1 MIKLYGFKPLWGLC
15 DISAFVAKVDMYL
28 RMAGIPYTLQPHP
41 FFELDKAPKG
51 KLPFIEDGDK
61 RIADSTFIIEYLKR
75 TYGDPLDG
83 HLSAQEKA
91 IAHAM
96 RRMMDE
102 NLYWVIIQIRWRIEE
117 NWKPFMDELFDDP
130 ANKEA
135 MAPVLPKIRESV
147 VQSMWAHGMGRHS
160 IDEVWEIGKAD
171 VTAMADLLA
180 DKPYFFGDRPTS
192 LDASAHAFLTGLRAR
207 FESPV
212 KKHLEAHQNLVSYCK
227 RIEDRYGSR

>member
-1 MIKLYGFKPLWGLC
+1 MIKVYGFKSLWGLS
-15 DISAFVAKVDMYL
+15 DISAFVVKVEMYL
-28 RMAGIPYTLQPHP
+28 RMAGIPYTMQRHP

-51 KLPFIEDGDK
+51 KLPFIDDGDK
-61 RIADSTFIIEYLKR
+61 RIADSNFIIEYLKR

-91 IAHAM
+91 VAHAM

-102 NLYWVIIQIRWRIEE
+102 NLYWVIIQLRWRLEE
-117 NWKPFMDELFDDP
+117 NFKEFMDEFFDDLE
-130 ANKEA
+130 NKDA
-135 MAPVLPKIRESV
+135 IAPVLPKIRESV
-147 VQSMWAHGMGRHS
+147 VQTMWAHGMGRHS

-180 DKPYFFGDRPTS
+180 DKPYFLGDKPTS
-192 LDASAHAFLTGLRAR
+192 LDATAYAFLGGLCAR

-212 KKHLEAHQNLVSYCK
+212 KKHIEAHENLVSFRK
-227 RIEDRYGSR
+227 RMADRYGA

>member
-1 MIKLYGFKPLWGLC
+1 MIKLYAFKSQWGLS
-15 DISAFVAKVDMYL
+15 DISAFVVKVEMYL
-28 RMAGIPYTLQPHP
+28 RMAGIPYTMQQYP
-41 FFELDKAPKG
+41 FLELGKAPKG
-51 KLPFIEDGDK
+51 KLPFIDDGDK
-61 RIADSTFIIEYLKR
+61 RIADSNFIIEYLKR

-102 NLYWVIIQIRWRIEE
+102 NLYWVIIQIRWRLDE
-117 NWKPFMDELFDDP
+117 NFKPFMDEFIDDLE
-130 ANKEA
+130 NKEA
-135 MAPVLPKIRESV
+135 IAPVFPMVREAV

-171 VTAMADLLA
+171 ITAMADLLA
-180 DKPYFFGDRPTS
+180 DKPYFLGDKPTS
-192 LDASAHAFLTGLRAR
+192 LDASAYAFLMGVRTR

-212 KKHLEAHQNLVSYCK
+212 SKHIDAQPNLVSYCK
-227 RIEDRYGSR
+227 RIADRYGA